1 MQIFSGILGCV
12 SRRID
17 GYKTKASGNNANK
30 MMILMETDISYMNV
44 KADNK
49 SENSKVCL
57 QKDLQEKSYFRHH
70 LMSEKS

>member
-1 MQIFSGILGCV
+1 M
-12 SRRID
+12 D

-49 SENSKVCL
+49 SENSKDCL
-57 QKDLQEKSYFRHH
+57 QKVLQEKAIFVII
-70 LMSEKS
+70 